1 MNDDSASR
9 HGDAVRLSDLAEQLL
24 ADARDHRSRRSARTI
39 QSGTS
44 MRATVI
50 ALLSEA
56 ELAEHEPPPA
66 ATLQVVAGE
75 VMLAAGERRWALS
88 AGDVM
93 TIPQERHSL
102 VATTDAVV
110 LLTVALH

>member
-1 MNDDSASR
+1 VNDHPPGRS
-9 HGDAVRLSDLAEQLL
+9 GEAVRLGDLAQELL
-24 ADARDHRSRRSARTI
+24 ADAGQHHSRRSARTI
-39 QSGTS
+39 LSAAS

-50 ALLSEA
+50 ALLSDA

-66 ATLQVVAGE
+66 ATLHVVLGDVVLIAGE
-75 VMLAAGERRWALS
+75 QRRALS

-93 TIPQERHSL
+93 TIPQQRHSL
-102 VATTDAVV
+102 VATTDSVV

>member
-1 MNDDSASR
+1 VNDDSASR

-24 ADARDHRSRRSARTI
+24 ADARDHHSRRSARTI

-44 MRATVI
+44 MRATII

-56 ELAEHEPPPA
+56 ELGEHEPPPA
-66 ATLQVVAGE
+66 ATLQVLSGE
-75 VMLAAGERRWALS
+75 VALAAGERRWALS
-88 AGDVM
+88 AGEVM